1 MTTTMT
7 PPEPHVALYLDE
19 ADDLARLLSQVEDW
33 LRHSDPDTYNSLVD
47 FFNGPGHGHLAV
59 AGLIDLIANHTATL
73 NRRLRQ
79 TTSTDATLRSS
90 NSQ

>member
-7 PPEPHVALYLDE
+7 PPEPHIALYLDE

-33 LRHSDPDTYNSLVD
+33 LRHSDLDAYTSLVD

-59 AGLIDLIANHTATL
+59 AGLIDLLATPSSHPQPAPPTEDHVDTSNPQ
-73 NRRLRQ
+73 NR
-79 TTSTDATLRSS
+79 
-90 NSQ
+90 

>member
-7 PPEPHVALYLDE
+7 PPEPHIALYLDE

-33 LRHSDPDTYNSLVD
+33 LRHSDPDTYTSLVD

-59 AGLIDLIANHTATL
+59 AGLIDLLATQAATL

-79 TTSTDATLRSS
+79 TTSTQATLRTN

>member
-7 PPEPHVALYLDE
+7 PPEPQVALYLDE

-47 FFNGPGHGHLAV
+47 FFNGPDHGHLAV
-59 AGLIDLIANHTATL
+59 AGLHRPD
-73 NRRLRQ
+73 RQ
-79 TTSTDATLRSS
+79 PRGHPQPAPPTDHVGRS
-90 NSQ
+90 NPENK